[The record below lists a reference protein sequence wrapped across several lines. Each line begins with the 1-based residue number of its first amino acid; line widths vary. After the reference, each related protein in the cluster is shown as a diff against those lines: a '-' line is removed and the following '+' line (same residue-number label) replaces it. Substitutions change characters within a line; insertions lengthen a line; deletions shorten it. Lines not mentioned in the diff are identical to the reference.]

1 MSLQI
6 EPRIESHPMD
16 ESSSVIASRP
26 ATLSVPHDRNRVRRR
41 LLWGAATVL
50 IVILHLLAI
59 RGTDFDPAVLVE
71 GWRGMARFLGDA
83 FPPDLNWETVVKP
96 GLEATLVTLWIGLL
110 GTTLSIPTALLL
122 AVLAARSTSP
132 HPLAYQISRAIL
144 SFFRAV
150 PDIVFAL
157 IFVTAVGL
165 GPFAGVLA
173 LICHNTGVMG
183 KLWAESMEETDH
195 GPQEALST
203 TGASRLQQIAHGSLP
218 LVVPQFIGLLL
229 YRFDVNVRSSLVL
242 GLVGAGGI
250 GLLINQAIKSFQFDT
265 MLTHIIIVLLLII
278 VVDQASGFI
287 RRRLAV

>member
-1 MSLQI
+1 MSLRTPPYPVNTI
-6 EPRIESHPMD
+6 SNPLSAPKPAPHKLPVPRD
-16 ESSSVIASRP
+16 
-26 ATLSVPHDRNRVRRR
+26 PHRAGKA
-41 LLWGAATVL
+41 LLWGLATVV
-50 IVILHLLAI
+50 IVLFHLLAVA
-59 RGTDFDPAVLVE
+59 GTDFDPSLLVD
-71 GWRGMARFLGDA
+71 GWRGMARFVTDA
-83 FPPDLNWETVVKP
+83 FPPDLNWDQVIKP

-110 GTTLSIPTALLL
+110 GTTLSIPSALLL
-122 AVLAARSTSP
+122 AVFASRTTTA
-132 HPLAYQISRAIL
+132 HPAAYQISRAVL

-183 KLWAESMEETDH
+183 KLWAESMEETDQ
-195 GPQEALST
+195 GPQDALST
-203 TGASRLQQIAHGSLP
+203 AGASRLQQITHGSLP
-218 LVVPQFIGLLL
+218 LVIPQFVGLLL

-265 MLTHIIIVLLLII
+265 MLTHIIIVLILII

-287 RRRLAV
+287 RRKLAV